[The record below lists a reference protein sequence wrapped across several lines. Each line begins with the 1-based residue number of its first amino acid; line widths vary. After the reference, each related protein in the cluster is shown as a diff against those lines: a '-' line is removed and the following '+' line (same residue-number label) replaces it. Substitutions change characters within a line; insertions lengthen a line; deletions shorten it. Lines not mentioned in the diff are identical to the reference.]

1 MLFNNFTCAF
11 LLDKLQEP
19 PNDEDE
25 EDILSD
31 DDIIEEEEGGSE
43 SEELKDLMEE
53 MDRELANTT
62 LRDSFSRPAEEGE
75 EDKEKSK
82 REGSAGEE
90 DGKENLQ
97 PLDIDYN
104 LLSNLIDSYNES
116 LGQATPSSNMLR
128 TLGISLPSVKQ
139 SQK

>member
-1 MLFNNFTCAF
+1 MCNLILLI
-11 LLDKLQEP
+11 LLDKLQAP
-19 PNDEDE
+19 PDDEDE
-25 EDILSD
+25 EDILTD

-43 SEELKDLMEE
+43 GEDIKELMKE

-62 LRDSFSRPAEEGE
+62 LSDSFRRAPEEGE
-75 EDKEKSK
+75 EDKKSD
-82 REGSAGEE
+82 RQRSAGE
-90 DGKENLQ
+90 DAKKNLQ

-128 TLGISLPSVKQ
+128 TLGISLPSMKP